1 MITPSLLYFAFPRKR
16 FLNEAKFFAR
26 NEQIELMLKEKRQ
39 KFPKHQ
45 QNGYFLA
52 LLTALY
58 GQKAS

>member
-26 NEQIELMLKEKRQ
+26 NELIELMLKEKRQ
-39 KFPKHQ
+39 KSPKNQ
-45 QNGYFLA
+45 QNSYSLA

>member
-26 NEQIELMLKEKRQ
+26 NEQIELMFEEKRQ
-39 KFPKHQ
+39 KSPKHQ
-45 QNGYFLA
+45 QKSYSLA

-58 GQKAS
+58 GQKES